1 MYVPSLELGLSHPLS
16 RQRVFLPPP
25 EPKGG
30 GHTRVRVRGWG
41 SPNSDDWRKSLA
53 LCLLCGVIECVS
65 LINERE
71 KLVRTDSRPQVQC
84 REGGGEETFTISGRH
99 VSLCDIK

>member
-1 MYVPSLELGLSHPLS
+1 MSPRWNWDSPTPSLASECA
-16 RQRVFLPPP
+16 LPPQ

-30 GHTRVRVRGWG
+30 GHTRVRVRGWV
-41 SPNSDDWRKSLA
+41 SPHSDDWRKGLA
-53 LCLLCGVIECVS
+53 VCLLCGEDIECVS

-84 REGGGEETFTISGRH
+84 RDLHNFWSSCES
-99 VSLCDIK
+99 VCVA